1 MRFER
6 LHIPAFGPFTDLELN
21 FPVKSGDLH
30 VIYGPNEAGKSSLLR
45 AFRDLLFGIH
55 GQSSDNFKHDY
66 KKMRIMAEIT
76 NQAGQRLVF
85 QRRKGNKDTLL
96 DADGKELPDN
106 TLVPFLGS
114 VDQKYFSTMF
124 GLGAKELREGA
135 EQLLH
140 GSDELGNALFSAS
153 MGGTPV
159 QKVLA
164 ALMQESAK
172 LFKGRATANV
182 SIRPAANAYKE
193 LLRKSREAIVSPDD
207 WEKMERD
214 LAAAVETKVRLDG
227 DLSVLNRDLD
237 WIARCEDAFPAVGCL
252 IEETQKLAA
261 IPALSDVSSDFVE
274 RVRTARKSAGDAL
287 AEVTRLTI
295 QKTKRESQLADCQT
309 DPALLAE
316 ADALERLHQDLAVY
330 RDRKRTLAD
339 LATDLAG
346 LEEVL
351 RAGMQSLNLTGEFSV
366 LETLRLSSAERSACE
381 ESAKS
386 LVKAVEKRDK
396 NKEKTEDIQTQIK
409 TLEMQ
414 MADMPEM
421 DLADLRSALAVAAEA
436 TDANKTLP
444 VSESEVTRLTQET
457 TAADKKLT
465 GAPTGF
471 DETANLL
478 IPGKSAIRR
487 FDEEMAEIDREMKS
501 EKARIRDSE
510 KEIKSLQAELGRMER
525 RGELPSEEALRVAR
539 EHRDHGWSL
548 VLADWKGTGSKEV
561 FEPDAPLEE
570 AFPKSIVEADHIAD
584 QLRAQ
589 ADAVAQA
596 EEKRFQIGQVADQK
610 HEAEG
615 AVEQLH
621 AKRKESL
628 AAWEALWQPCGIK
641 PLSPTE
647 MEEWREEWTT
657 FTSLLRKLRDAE
669 QILLRKR
676 KQVQEACKLL
686 AAAISGPEDKD
697 FARLYNQAVRKV
709 REGEESSGRKIE
721 LANQLHVSRN
731 QLEPLAR
738 KNSQLVA
745 EFEESKKAW
754 EVQCR
759 GVGLPETIAPQSGL
773 DLLAERKELLAK
785 YDRWKEVSAK
795 SERTAKA
802 VLQYETDVSK
812 IATALGAAG
821 DTVEAQERDLWNRLA
836 TARDNQARYKHLKE
850 QIAETTSSL
859 EECLASSSQAERA
872 LEDLVHLAKLET
884 AEALEPLLANLELR
898 DHAQGQIDTLR
909 GTLSGLARGQSVDD
923 FIERVRVEDSEALFQ
938 RKEVLQREKQEREA
952 SVQAVR
958 DKLYALNEHKKALE
972 AAGDVA
978 ADFRQQAES
987 CAARLSQDAMRF
999 VRLRLATHFLQTQI
1013 ERFRKE
1019 NQGPL
1024 LEKSGVFFRSITRG
1038 AFDGLGAEFNADDT
1052 PILVGVRPDKTSV
1065 PISGMSDG
1073 TRDQLYLSLRMAALE
1088 RYLEAHEPMPLIMD
1102 DLLITFD
1109 NDRAAAILPRLSSLA
1124 KRTQIVLF
1132 THHDHLVDLCR
1143 RTLGE
1148 GSFQLHQL

>member
-6 LHIPAFGPFTDLELN
+6 LHIPAFGPFTDLALH
-21 FPVKSGDLH
+21 FPVAGGDLH

-66 KKMRIMAEIT
+66 KNLRIMAEIT
-76 NQAGQRLVF
+76 SQAGQRLVF
-85 QRRKGNKDTLL
+85 QRRKGNKNTLL

-106 TLVPFLGS
+106 TLIPFLGS

-124 GLGAKELREGA
+124 GLGARELREGA

-140 GSDELGNALFSAS
+140 GNDELGNALFSAS

-164 ALMQESAK
+164 ALMQESGQ
-172 LFKGRATANV
+172 LFKGRAAANV
-182 SIRPAANAYKE
+182 SIRPAAKAYKE
-193 LLRKSREAIVSPDD
+193 LLLKSREAIVSPDD

-214 LAAAVETKVRLDG
+214 LAAATEAKVRLDSE
-227 DLSVLNRDLD
+227 LSVLNRDLD
-237 WIARCEDAFPAVGCL
+237 WIARCEDAFPTVGRL
-252 IEETQKLAA
+252 VEEMQKLAA
-261 IPALSDVSSDFVE
+261 LPALPDVSSDFVE

-287 AEVTRLTI
+287 AAVTRLTM
-295 QKTKRESQLADCQT
+295 QKSKLESQLADCRT

-316 ADALERLHQDLAVY
+316 AGTLERLHQDLAVY

-351 RAGMQSLNLTGEFSV
+351 RAGMQNLNLTGEFSV
-366 LETLRLSSAERSACE
+366 LEPLRLSSADRSSCE
-381 ESAKS
+381 ESAKN
-386 LVKAVEKRDK
+386 LMNAVEKRDK
-396 NKEKTEDIQTQIK
+396 NTEKTEGIQTQIK

-414 MADMPEM
+414 MEDLPEM

-444 VSESEVTRLTQET
+444 VSESDVTRLTQET
-457 TAADKKLT
+457 NAVHKKLT
-465 GAPTGF
+465 GAPTDF

-487 FDEEMAEIDREMKS
+487 FDEEMAEFDREIKS
-501 EKARIRDSE
+501 EKAKIRDSE
-510 KEIKSLQAELGRMER
+510 KEIKSLQAELVRMDR
-525 RGELPSEEALRVAR
+525 RGELPSEEALRIAR

-548 VLADWKGTGSKEV
+548 VLAEWKGPGSKDV
-561 FEPDAPLEE
+561 FVPDTPLEE

-596 EEKRFQIGQVADQK
+596 EEKRYQIGQVADQK

-615 AVEQLH
+615 AVEQFQT
-621 AKRKESL
+621 KRKESQ

-647 MEEWREEWTT
+647 MEEWRDEWTT

-686 AAAISGPEDKD
+686 AAAISGPEEKD
-697 FARLYNQAVRKV
+697 FARLYNQALMKV
-709 REGEESSGRKIE
+709 QEGEKSSGRKIE

-745 EFEESKKAW
+745 EFEESTKAW
-754 EVQCR
+754 KAQCR
-759 GVGLPETIAPQSGL
+759 IVGLPETIAPQSGL
-773 DLLAERKELLAK
+773 ALLQERKELLEK
-785 YDRWKEVSAK
+785 YDSWKEVSAK
-795 SERTAKA
+795 SERTAT
-802 VLQYETDVSK
+802 VILQYETDVSR
-812 IATALGAAG
+812 IAAALGAAG

-836 TARDNQARYKHLKE
+836 TARDNQARYEHLKE

-898 DHAQGQIDTLR
+898 DNAQGQVDTLR

-923 FIERVRVEDSEALFQ
+923 FIDRVRVEDSGALFQ
-938 RKEVLQREKQEREA
+938 RREVLQREKQEREA
-952 SVQAVR
+952 SMQAVR
-958 DKLYALNEHKKALE
+958 DSLYALNEQKKALE

-1024 LEKSGVFFRSITRG
+1024 LEKSGACFRSITRG

-1052 PILVGVRPDKTSV
+1052 PILVGVRPDKASV

-1073 TRDQLYLSLRMAALE
+1073 TRDQLYLSLRLAALE
-1088 RYLEAHEPMPLIMD
+1088 RYLEAHEPMPLILD

-1109 NDRAAAILPRLSSLA
+1109 NDRAAAILPLLSALA

-1143 RTLGE
+1143 RTLSE